1 MRIADMI
8 PAKRFLVLAC
18 LGIALAGPTAAQ
30 PPLADEPLHTHDELQ
45 RYWNESRSGG
55 PGKDGIPSI
64 DRPRF
69 LSADNAD
76 GWLDEGDRVIGL
88 YHDGEARA
96 YPQSVLVW
104 HEIVNDEVGGDAF
117 AITYCPLTGTGV
129 GYHRGDSEL
138 GVSGRL
144 VNSNLLMYDR
154 ATDSHWPQILSTAVE
169 GERKGASLVE
179 KRVIWTTWGRWQ
191 ARHPDTTVLS
201 RRTGHA
207 RNYRR
212 DPYGGYNPREGYY
225 AGDET
230 LFPLMHDSDRYA
242 PKEVVFGFRTHRGA
256 FAVDRDALAEHGILQ
271 HAAGDEHFL
280 VVHDPGLD
288 TAWVYRSDSAL
299 KIDADLADAIEF
311 GASGPQHERLD
322 GLEPVNGFEAMWF
335 AWYAFYPDTEIIDGS
350 SDD

>member
-1 MRIADMI
+1 M
-8 PAKRFLVLAC
+8 PAPLTMTATRCLVAAGFGVVLAT
-18 LGIALAGPTAAQ
+18 AGAAE
-30 PPLADEPLHTHDELQ
+30 PPVTDRALHTHDELE
-45 RYWNESRSGG
+45 RYWNESLSGG

-69 LSADNAD
+69 LSADEAD
-76 GWLDEGDRVIGL
+76 GWLDDGDRVIGL
-88 YHDGEARA
+88 HHGGEARA

-104 HEIVNDEVGGDAF
+104 HEIVNDEVGGEAF

-129 GYHRGDSEL
+129 GYHRGDTEL

-169 GERKGASLVE
+169 GERKGESLVE
-179 KRVIWTTWGRWQ
+179 KRVIWTTWGRWKE
-191 ARHPDTTVLS
+191 RHPETTVLS

-212 DPYGGYNPREGYY
+212 DPYGGYNPRKGYY
-225 AGDET
+225 ASDET
-230 LFPLMHDSDRYA
+230 LFALMHDSDRYA
-242 PKEVVFGFRTHRGA
+242 PKDVVFGFRTRQGA
-256 FAVDRDALAEHGILQ
+256 FAVDREALAEHGILR
-271 HAAGDEHFL
+271 HASGGEHFL

-288 TAWVYRSDSAL
+288 TAWVYRSDSAPE
-299 KIDADLADAIEF
+299 IEENLADTIEF
-311 GASGPQHERLD
+311 DASGPRHESLD

-335 AWYAFYPDTEIIDGS
+335 AWYAFYPDTEIIDGPG
-350 SDD
+350 D